1 MDAEPRT
8 LDINQQQTILVN
20 SARLHLSVR
29 DEGNTN
35 RAGRTRS
42 SQDQQQEHNLAA
54 RASKDGDKGS
64 ESASSSSDDSSGHCD
79 EPMTSYYKC
88 GRQSTHRP
96 TTK

>member
-35 RAGRTRS
+35 RAGRTGS
-42 SQDQQQEHNLAA
+42 SPDQQQEHNSVTET
-54 RASKDGDKGS
+54 SKDGERGS
-64 ESASSSSDDSSGHCD
+64 ESASSSSEDSSELD
-79 EPMTSYYKC
+79 RRSSKI
-88 GRQSTHRP
+88 
-96 TTK
+96 